1 LLPIDVYRKVK
12 KLLKTFELSS
22 WVIPQVPNLIDLAER
37 QLDIAK
43 DVIQWRHLLVAEV
56 RLQAASRLLPAALII
71 NEVADILYIN
81 QVVILF
87 TIVALMYVDLVKD
100 SILLLIDEL
109 TVKLFAILKHVVYS
123 QGILVLG
130 VYLDDF

>member
-1 LLPIDVYRKVK
+1 MPIDVYRKVK